1 MNSFR
6 LFLAAFLAVLVSYT
20 FVVITNHGADLFSV
34 FIGDMTGLNWAGQF
48 NLDFTGF
55 LMLSGIWTAWR
66 NHFTQTA
73 FALSLLAFFGGML
86 FLGIYLLYLS
96 YAEQGDVKRML
107 LGRERARDAGLG

>member
-6 LFLAAFLAVLVSYT
+6 LFLAAFLAVLVIYT
-20 FVVITNHGADLFSV
+20 FAVIANHGMDLFSV
-34 FIGDMTGLNWAGQF
+34 FIGDMEGISWAGQF

-55 LMLSGIWTAWR
+55 LLLSGIWTAWR

-96 YAEQGDVKRML
+96 YAEQGDAKRML
-107 LGRERARDAGLG
+107 LGRERARDGGLG